1 MAADTGSERNTPTP
15 VKPSLKVM
23 SARKVVV
30 PASAPVKSTVAI
42 ILSAVSLLISSAG
55 PRTVTVSFSV
65 MSYASMPS
73 GILILRMFSST

>member
-30 PASAPVKSTVAI
+30 PASA
-42 ILSAVSLLISSAG
+42 LSVVNAVS
-55 PRTVTVSFSV
+55 SFKFRLNI
-65 MSYASMPS
+65 P
-73 GILILRMFSST
+73 